1 MMMVTNT
8 RMPPMQLNSMI
19 YKIPHMY
26 VLHTCVVLQQETH
39 NLLLFPEL
47 GVGVG
52 LTVVSV
58 TEMIHYRVNTAS
70 TVNRST
76 P

>member
-1 MMMVTNT
+1 MYIHI
-8 RMPPMQLNSMI
+8 RILQAD
-19 YKIPHMY
+19 MY
-26 VLHTCVVLQQETH
+26 VLHMCMVLQQWTH

-52 LTVVSV
+52 RGMMVVIVSTVVSV